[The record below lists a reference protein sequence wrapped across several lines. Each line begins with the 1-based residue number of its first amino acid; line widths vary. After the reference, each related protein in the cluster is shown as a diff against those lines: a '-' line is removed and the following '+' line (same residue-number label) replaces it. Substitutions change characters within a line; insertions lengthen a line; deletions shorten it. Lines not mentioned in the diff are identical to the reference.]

1 MFMKPEIKRELKNKI
16 SEIADDFGLDDIMM
30 HSYIRQCDP
39 LTQVS
44 ATDMAFAISS
54 LLEHPAA
61 ANKDQT
67 SNNASH

>member
-39 LTQVS
+39 LT
-44 ATDMAFAISS
+44 
-54 LLEHPAA
+54 
-61 ANKDQT
+61 
-67 SNNASH
+67 